1 MEMEN
6 KIREFILHKRTK
18 HCSVLVV
25 FRNKKI
31 GISVDFTLA
40 LVSLNAGGLT
50 CCREVDKSSYLQYIE

>member
-1 MEMEN
+1 MELEN

-18 HCSVLVV
+18 TLLSTGC
-25 FRNKKI
+25 FQEQKN
-31 GISVDFTLA
+31 GISADFTLA